1 MFRDVGSA
9 PAASYPVPWRVDR
22 VIDTHPLLT
31 NAGAEPVEHVRTF
44 GSHGTSA
51 TTERLGRV
59 LPGETI
65 DLCLCGTDLD
75 SAVMTVCWFRPST
88 GVEYAWRF
96 VM

>member
-1 MFRDVGSA
+1 MFGDVDSA
-9 PAASYPVPWRVDR
+9 SASAYPVPWRVDR
-22 VIDTHPLLT
+22 VFDTHPLLT
-31 NAGAEPVEHVRTF
+31 NAGEEPVDGVRAF
-44 GSHGTSA
+44 GAHGTLAS
-51 TTERLGRV
+51 TERLGRV

-65 DLCLCGTDLD
+65 DLCLCETDLD